1 MSTIRKRLQPDIEIY
16 NDLIYEILN
25 LEYGQTPI
33 SMCQV
38 QNKIFTNS
46 HNRIT
51 DLVKCPSLN
60 SNRFYTEKTFKRK
73 CLECQRF
80 MVMELESRG
89 YEFTNISSL

>member
-1 MSTIRKRLQPDIEIY
+1 MSTLRQRLRPNIEVL

-38 QNKIFTNS
+38 QTRIFTNI
-46 HNRIT
+46 RGQVT

-60 SNRFYTEKTFKRK
+60 NRFLTEKTFKRK
-73 CLECQRF
+73 CLECQQF
-80 MVMELESRG
+80 MIMELESRG